1 MANFF
6 KPSAKRKQSGQEI
19 QIKINR
25 LDSNGTGVGMHQK
38 KPVFVDGALPNEII
52 KAKLIEQK
60 NKYARAKLIS
70 VETAS
75 EQRVKAKCLHFLS
88 CGGCDLQHL
97 SFSTHI
103 DFKKLKVTE
112 LFARSGITQELP
124 WQSAIVSEPWHYR
137 RKARIGVQYN
147 KNGDATVGFR
157 QKSTNQLVAIK
168 SCVVLVE
175 PLATIFQLLKELLA
189 KLSGTNS
196 VGHIEVI
203 ATEQTSLIVRQLI
216 KLSAKDKSIWL
227 DYAEQHDW
235 QVFIDNGKDVLPLTK
250 VKPLNY
256 HINENIELT
265 FTTDNFIQV
274 NHDVNKL
281 MVQQAVDWLTLTHSD
296 NVLDLFCGLGNFTL
310 PIAAIAA
317 GVIGIEGI
325 DSMVAQAGGNAKSN
339 GIDNCQFYQ
348 ANLNSAWQ
356 RQPWAQQT
364 FNKALIDP
372 ARAGAYEAL
381 EQLVKLNINQL
392 LYVSCDPST
401 LARDSALLISQ
412 GYKITKIALVD
423 MFSQTK
429 HIETMVLFTR

>member
-6 KPSAKRKQSGQEI
+6 KPSAKKQSGQEI

-52 KAKLIEQK
+52 KAKLVEQK

-75 EQRVKAKCLHFLS
+75 ELRVKAKCLHFLS

-97 SFSTHI
+97 SFLAHI

-112 LFARSGITQELP
+112 LFARSGIAQELP
-124 WQSAIVSEPWHYR
+124 WQSEIVSEPWHYR

-157 QKSTNQLVAIK
+157 QKATNQLVAIK

-189 KLSGTNS
+189 KLSGVNS

-227 DYAEQHDW
+227 DYAKQYDW
-235 QVFIDNGKDVLPLTK
+235 QVFIDNGKEVLPLTK
-250 VKPLNY
+250 VKPLSY

-281 MVQQAVDWLTLTHSD
+281 MVQQAIDWLALTHTDS
-296 NVLDLFCGLGNFTL
+296 VLDLFCGLGNFTL
-310 PIAAIAA
+310 PIAATAA
-317 GVIGIEGI
+317 DVIGIEGV
-325 DSMVAQAGGNAKSN
+325 DSMVAQAGGNAKNNS
-339 GIDNCQFYQ
+339 IDNCQFYQ
-348 ANLNSAWQ
+348 ANLNSAWKTES
-356 RQPWAQQT
+356 WAQQT

-381 EQLVKLNINQL
+381 EQLVKLNIKQL